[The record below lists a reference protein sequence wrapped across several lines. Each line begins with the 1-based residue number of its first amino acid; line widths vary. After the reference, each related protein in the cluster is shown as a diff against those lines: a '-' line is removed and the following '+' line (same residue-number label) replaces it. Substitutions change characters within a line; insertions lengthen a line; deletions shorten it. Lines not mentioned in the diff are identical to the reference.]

1 MTSQSNKVVQF
12 TTVHPRYDSRIL
24 YKTSR
29 SLANK
34 GFDVTLLV
42 ADGKESEDVAGVN
55 IKSIKLVQGG
65 RLKKM
70 LTRSFIM
77 FKAALKEKA
86 DIYHFHDPELMP
98 VGIMLKLFG
107 KKVVYDVHEDVP
119 RQILRKKWLPKPVRK
134 PISII
139 AKILE
144 SITARIAD
152 AIVTVTPTIAGRFS
166 DHQVIETRN
175 YVSLA
180 EFSDINSTST
190 EQKSKVTYIGGI
202 TEDRGIKQM
211 IAGVQHTEQ
220 QITVAGKF
228 QEAGLEDSCK
238 AMQGWPQVDFLGWQE
253 RKDIARL
260 LDETLIGLVL
270 LQPTGDYEDA
280 YPVKLFEYMAAGCA
294 VIASDFPLW
303 RGIVEEA
310 QCGIC
315 VDPTDE
321 KAIAEA
327 ITQLTNDREQT
338 IKMGQNGRK
347 AVLEKYNWESES
359 DKLVTLYNKILG
371 Q

>member
-1 MTSQSNKVVQF
+1 MN
-12 TTVHPRYDSRIL
+12 
-24 YKTSR
+24 
-29 SLANK
+29 
-34 GFDVTLLV
+34 
-42 ADGKESEDVAGVN
+42 
-55 IKSIKLVQGG
+55 
-65 RLKKM
+65 
-70 LTRSFIM
+70 
-77 FKAALKEKA
+77 
-86 DIYHFHDPELMP
+86 
-98 VGIMLKLFG
+98 
-107 KKVVYDVHEDVP
+107 
-119 RQILRKKWLPKPVRK
+119 
-134 PISII
+134 
-139 AKILE
+139 
-144 SITARIAD
+144 
-152 AIVTVTPTIAGRFS
+152 
-166 DHQVIETRN
+166 
-175 YVSLA
+175 
-180 EFSDINSTST
+180 
-190 EQKSKVTYIGGI
+190 
-202 TEDRGIKQM
+202 
-211 IAGVQHTEQ
+211 
-220 QITVAGKF
+220 
-228 QEAGLEDSCK
+228 
-238 AMQGWPQVDFLGWQE
+238 
-253 RKDIARL
+253 IARL